1 MNFIYTLINIKNM
14 IKNSIFVRIVWVL
27 IGAYGL
33 AKLMVWN
40 DAKRI
45 ELGIEPMFLR
55 DGILCYKPEK
65 EEKEDEDGSK
75 VTEKKT
81 APKTRK
87 RKVAE

>member
-14 IKNSIFVRIVWVL
+14 IKNSIFVRIIWAL
-27 IGAYGL
+27 IGAYGFVNL
-33 AKLMVWN
+33 VVWV
-40 DAKRI
+40 DTRRC
-45 ELGIEPMFLR
+45 ELGQNPLILR
-55 DGILCYKPEK
+55 DDFLGRKEEK
-65 EEKEDEDGSK
+65 EEKEDEM

>member
-14 IKNSIFVRIVWVL
+14 IKNSIFVRIIWAL

-33 AKLMVWN
+33 AKVMIWN

-55 DGILCYKPEK
+55 DGILCYKSEK
-65 EEKEDEDGSK
+65 EEKEDEM
-75 VTEKKT
+75 VTEKKA